1 MVCASAYVSCTTL
14 EFING
19 RWLGAKFPYEK
30 KLSQTNFNSDFR
42 IFTLTQSEIQQRF
55 SSIHSHEVQ
64 LNRTNSKTSQGR
76 ILFLSVPE
84 IGHYLKRTSSVAFES
99 DCFST
104 EKRWAGQGNPYPIGE
119 NDSGIMQT
127 FRGRIPLHPR
137 LCSSQFQAAQLKTG
151 EG

>member
-1 MVCASAYVSCTTL
+1 MICVSWTIL
-14 EFING
+14 EFIDR
-19 RWLGAKFPYEK
+19 RWLGANPYENK
-30 KLSQTNFNSDFR
+30 KNSTKQISTQIFEYSLSLGAKFNRGFQA
-42 IFTLTQSEIQQRF
+42 LAW
-55 SSIHSHEVQ
+55 SSAQ
-64 LNRTNSKTSQGR
+64 PNKFQNLKGR

-84 IGHYLKRTSSVAFES
+84 IGHCLKRTSSVAFES